1 MASSVKR
8 IPVDTYILDVL
19 MRDLIGHD
27 RMPSA
32 FVMYLWL
39 WRQTRGRRRNAIG
52 ASLQTIAG
60 ETGLSK
66 SSVQNAARWLAFRG
80 SSAPANPAQRKLR
93 STKCSRRGSGDYHS
107 SIVTEVSTFLRE

>member
-1 MASSVKR
+1 VASSVKR

-66 SSVQNAARWLAFRG
+66 SSVQNAARWLTFRG
-80 SSAPANPAQRKLR
+80 LIRARKSGPTEAPI
-93 STKCSRRGSGDYHS
+93 Y
-107 SIVTEVSTFLRE
+107 EVFETWKR

>member
-1 MASSVKR
+1 LAAASR
-8 IPVDTYILDVL
+8 IPVDAYILDVL
-19 MRDLIGHD
+19 MRDLLGHD

-39 WRQTRGRRRNAIG
+39 WRQTKGRRRNTIG

-66 SSVQNAARWLAFRG
+66 SSVQNAARWLTFRG
-80 SSAPANPAQRKLR
+80 LIRARKSGPTEAPI
-93 STKCSRRGSGDYHS
+93 Y
-107 SIVTEVSTFLRE
+107 EVFETWKR

>member
-1 MASSVKR
+1 VASSVKR
-8 IPVDTYILDVL
+8 IPVDAYILDVL

-32 FVMYLWL
+32 FVTYLWL
-39 WRQTRGRRRNAIG
+39 WRQTKGRRRNAIG

-66 SSVQNAARWLAFRG
+66 SSVQNAARWLTFRG
-80 SSAPANPAQRKLR
+80 LIRASK
-93 STKCSRRGSGDYHS
+93 SGP
-107 SIVTEVSTFLRE
+107 TEPPLYEVFETWKR

>member
-1 MASSVKR
+1 MARSVKR

-66 SSVQNAARWLAFRG
+66 SSVQNAARWLTFRG
-80 SSAPANPAQRKLR
+80 LIRARKSGPTEAPI
-93 STKCSRRGSGDYHS
+93 Y
-107 SIVTEVSTFLRE
+107 EVFETWKR

>member
-66 SSVQNAARWLAFRG
+66 SSVQNAARWLTFRG
-80 SSAPANPAQRKLR
+80 LIRARKSGPTEAPI
-93 STKCSRRGSGDYHS
+93 Y
-107 SIVTEVSTFLRE
+107 EVFETWKR

>member
-39 WRQTRGRRRNAIG
+39 WRQTKGNRRSTIG

-80 SSAPANPAQRKLR
+80 LIRARKSGPTEAPI
-93 STKCSRRGSGDYHS
+93 Y
-107 SIVTEVSTFLRE
+107 EVFETWKR

>member
-1 MASSVKR
+1 MAR
-8 IPVDTYILDVL
+8 IALDSYILDVL

-39 WRQTRGRRRNAIG
+39 WRQTKGRRRNSVG

-66 SSVQNAARWLAFRG
+66 SSVQNAARWLTFRG
-80 SSAPANPAQRKLR
+80 LIRARRSGATEAPV
-93 STKCSRRGSGDYHS
+93 Y
-107 SIVTEVSTFLRE
+107 EVFETWKR

>member
-1 MASSVKR
+1 MAKVSL
-8 IPVDTYILDVL
+8 DTYILDVL

-39 WRQTRGRRRNAIG
+39 WRQTRGRRRNSVG
-52 ASLQTIAG
+52 ASLQMIAS

-66 SSVQNAARWLAFRG
+66 SSVQNAARWLTFRG
-80 SSAPANPAQRKLR
+80 LIRARRNGATEAPV
-93 STKCSRRGSGDYHS
+93 Y
-107 SIVTEVSTFLRE
+107 EVFETWKR